1 VSTVEET
8 GGRIVEM
15 DEVANSIAAAIEEQA
30 AATAEISRNVAQTA
44 SAAREVT
51 HQIAEVSSEAGQTG
65 ERADEVRVLASE
77 VASSIE
83 TLKQALV
90 RAVRTSTDEVNRRRK
105 PRFAVDRQGQLRA
118 GGVNLAVRITN
129 MSEGGAMI
137 DGALEL
143 APGIPGTLTIDGV
156 PVDLPFRVR
165 DAHAGATHIK
175 FDLDEPQAA
184 AFRHHFLKLTAGL
197 RPIEQAA

>member
-1 VSTVEET
+1 MVSTVEET

-15 DEVANSIAAAIEEQA
+15 DEVASSIAAAIEEQA

-90 RAVRTSTDEVNRRRK
+90 RAVRTSTDEVNRRRR
-105 PRFAVDRQGQLRA
+105 PRFAVDTEGSSALA
-118 GGVNLAVRITN
+118 GWTSRSGSPTCRK
-129 MSEGGAMI
+129 
-137 DGALEL
+137 
-143 APGIPGTLTIDGV
+143 
-156 PVDLPFRVR
+156 
-165 DAHAGATHIK
+165 AG
-175 FDLDEPQAA
+175 P
-184 AFRHHFLKLTAGL
+184 
-197 RPIEQAA
+197 